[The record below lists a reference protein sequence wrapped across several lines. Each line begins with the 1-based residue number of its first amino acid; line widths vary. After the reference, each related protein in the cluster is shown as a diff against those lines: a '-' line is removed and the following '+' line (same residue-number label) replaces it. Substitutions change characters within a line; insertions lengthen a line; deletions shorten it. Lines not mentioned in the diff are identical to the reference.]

1 MAKLRALVVDDVDDI
16 EQTIANE
23 LQHAGFETLVVH
35 DGHAALQQF
44 IKEPT
49 DVVVADLGLERT
61 DGLDL
66 LEGIR
71 QAEPATPVIIVTS
84 SANVES
90 AVEAMHRG
98 AYHYMTKP
106 FALKTLR
113 SIVEQACQERTLSR
127 ENLPSGRTLRSHLS
141 SRELLGHSLAMW
153 DLRAVIAQIADVSS
167 SVLITG
173 ETGSGKELV
182 GRAIHAN
189 GPRAGRSFVAVNCA
203 ALPEQLLESELFGH
217 ARGAFTGAATTH
229 RGLFVE
235 AQEGTIFLD
244 EIGDLPP
251 ALQGKLLRV
260 LQSGEVRPVGS
271 ETTSTVDVRC
281 IAATH
286 KDLSVLV
293 EQGLFRADL
302 FFRLDVLRVRVPPL
316 RERREDIPLLVDH
329 FLRRSLERSARSV
342 LVGFEPDALEFLV
355 GRNWPGN
362 VRQLENV
369 IERLVVTASRSLA
382 RLDDV
387 RRAVDPVWKSD
398 PFPRLLKNPMTLH
411 ELEDRY
417 FAGILK
423 MVGGNKA
430 RAAADS
436 RRRSL
441 DYLPPPQARLTRR
454 FFAKRESGPGLCKE
468 IVSLC
473 FQRVDLRF
481 RRYFHG
487 GPVS

>member
-1 MAKLRALVVDDVDDI
+1 MNKLRALVVDDVDMA
-16 EQTIANE
+16 QTLATYLHN
-23 LQHAGFETLVVH
+23 AGFDTQVAH
-35 DGHAALQQF
+35 DGKAAFEQF
-44 IKEPT
+44 LKVPA
-49 DVVVADLGLERT
+49 DVVVTALAMNRS
-61 DGLDL
+61 DGLAL
-66 LEGIR
+66 LAGIK
-71 QAEPATPVIIVTS
+71 QAKPGTPVIIVTA
-84 SANVES
+84 SADVAS
-90 AVEAMHRG
+90 AVEAMRRG

-106 FALKTLR
+106 FAPETLR
-113 SIVEQACQERTLSR
+113 SILERACRERALSG
-127 ENLPSGRTLRSHLS
+127 ENLLVRPTLRSIPS
-141 SRELLGHSLAMW
+141 SRQLLGNSLAMW
-153 DLRAVIAQIADVSS
+153 ELRAVIAQIADVTS

-173 ETGSGKELV
+173 ETGTGKELV
-182 GRAIHAN
+182 GRAIHAS

-203 ALPEQLLESELFGH
+203 ALPEELLESELFGH

-271 ETTSTVDVRC
+271 ETTCTVDVRC

-302 FFRLDVLRVRVPPL
+302 FFRLDVLPVRVPPL

-329 FLRRSLERSARSV
+329 FLRRSLERSSHSV
-342 LVGFEPDALEFLV
+342 LAGFEPDALEFLV
-355 GRNWPGN
+355 SRAWPGN
-362 VRQLENV
+362 VRQRENV
-369 IERLVVTASRSLA
+369 IERLVVTASHSLA

-387 RRAVDPVWKSD
+387 RRDLAPAWKSD

-417 FAGILK
+417 LAGILK

-430 RAAADS
+430 RAAEILGVDPS
-436 RRRSL
+436 TIYRRH
-441 DYLPPPQARLTRR
+441 
-454 FFAKRESGPGLCKE
+454 KRG
-468 IVSLC
+468 
-473 FQRVDLRF
+473 
-481 RRYFHG
+481 
-487 GPVS
+487 